1 MHSEKV
7 LIPKEQRKHLMSKKY
22 IARVTRSKNDAIQF
36 YNKISR
42 IYDVSEGF
50 FERKYIQKGVDQ
62 LSVQGDTNVL
72 EIGVGTGESE
82 LIFARHVGPS
92 GKVYGVDIARGMLQ
106 VTEKKLKEKNL
117 NQYVEL
123 ICADAVYLPFQER
136 FFDSVFLSFTLE
148 LFDTPDIPRV
158 LSECFRVLK
167 NNGRLEVV
175 SLSKKNYSTIV
186 KMYEW
191 LHTIFPR
198 MLDCRPIYVTEAL
211 QDAGFRIM
219 NSSVVSMWGL
229 SVEIVLG
236 GVTKSL

>member
-1 MHSEKV
+1 
-7 LIPKEQRKHLMSKKY
+7 MSKKF
-22 IARVTRSKNDAIQF
+22 ITRVTRSKNDSMQF

-42 IYDVSEGF
+42 IYDVSEGY
-50 FERKYIQKGVDQ
+50 FERKYIQKGVDE
-62 LSVQGDTNVL
+62 LSVQRDANVL
-72 EIGVGTGESE
+72 EIGIGTGEGV
-82 LIFARHVGPS
+82 LTFARRVGPS
-92 GKVYGVDIARGMLQ
+92 GKVYGVDIAKGMLE
-106 VTEKKLKEKNL
+106 VTEKKLRKKNI
-117 NQYVEL
+117 NQHVEL
-123 ICADAVYLPFQER
+123 ICADAVHLPFKER

-175 SLSKKNYSTIV
+175 SLSKKNYTTMV

-191 LHTIFPR
+191 LHTLFPR

-211 QDAGFRIM
+211 QDAGFRIV

-236 GVTKSL
+236 EVSKVL